1 MISLLRR
8 VWPPTIR
15 VQLTL
20 WFILVF
26 TVLMLLF
33 GAVFYVNL
41 RKSLQ
46 TSFDTSLELRTQQI
60 AAGINDEK
68 GTITIQDV
76 TGALPGL
83 VDPDSTNVTGT
94 PLPDPLLTSTPGP
107 EETRADVDLG
117 ALVRILNA
125 RGEVVYVTPAFLAL
139 NIPSMSVARPLHGNA
154 WEGTVTAQNGETVRL
169 YSAALVDG
177 GTVYICTDQAI
188 NTHRQAHRSG

>member
-1 MISLLRR
+1 MFAGSDINSRSLEMISLLRR
-8 VWPPTIR
+8 VWPPSIR

-33 GAVFYVNL
+33 GAVFYLNL

-60 AAGINDEK
+60 AAGINEGN

-83 VDPDSTNVTGT
+83 VDPDSTNVKGI
-94 PLPDPLLTSTPGP
+94 PLPSPLPTNTLNQR
-107 EETRADVDLG
+107 ETHADVDLG

-125 RGEVVYVTPAFLAL
+125 SGEAVYVTPAFLAL
-139 NIPSMSVARPLHGNA
+139 NIPSITMAGPLHGNA
-154 WEGTVTAQNGETVRL
+154 RQGTAPAQNCETVSHSRATL
-169 YSAALVDG
+169 FDNH
-177 GTVYICTDQAI
+177 T
-188 NTHRQAHRSG
+188 